1 MEYKDYYKIL
11 GVEKG
16 ATQEEI
22 ARAYKK
28 LAKKYHPDLN
38 PNNKQAEEKF
48 KEINEAYEV
57 LKDPE
62 KRKLY
67 DSLGPNWQ
75 HGQNFEP
82 PPGFENI
89 RFEFQSGGGFEDLGG
104 FSDFFEAIFG
114 GLGRNKGRKCYTR
127 FTGSGFGQDYYT
139 ARGEDQEAILE
150 LSLEEAYRGGEKVL
164 TLGTAMGERKTLKV
178 KIPPGI
184 KDGAKIRLKGQGS
197 PGLQGGP
204 AGDLYLK
211 VKILPHHTFKLDGN
225 NIVYRLKLAPW
236 EAVLGAE
243 IFVPTLE
250 GQVKLKIPAGINSG
264 QKLRIRG
271 KGLGQGLNKG
281 DQLVEVVICS
291 PKHISAEEKNLWE
304 KLAKLSQFNPRG

>member
-11 GVEKG
+11 GVSKG
-16 ATQEEI
+16 ASQEEI
-22 ARAYKK
+22 SKAYKK

-38 PNNKQAEEKF
+38 PNNKEAEEKF

-89 RFEFQSGGGFEDLGG
+89 HFEFRGDSTGFEDLGG
-104 FSDFFEAIFG
+104 FSDFFETIFG
-114 GLGRNKGRKCYTR
+114 GLGRSGKRKRAYYS
-127 FTGSGFGQDYYT
+127 SGFGQDFYS

-150 LSLEEAYRGGEKVL
+150 LSLEEAFRGGEKTITVGSI
-164 TLGTAMGERKTLKV
+164 GTGKKTLNV
-178 KIPPGI
+178 KIPPRI
-184 KDGAKIRLKGQGS
+184 KDGARIRLKGQGG
-197 PGLQGGP
+197 PGIGNGP

-211 VKILPHHTFKLDGN
+211 VKILPHALFKLDGN
-225 NIVYRLKLAPW
+225 NIIYRLDLAPW
-236 EAVLGAE
+236 EAVLGTE
-243 IFVPTLE
+243 IDVPTLE
-250 GQVKLKIPAGINSG
+250 GKVKLKVPRGISSG
-264 QKLRIRG
+264 QKLRIKG
-271 KGLGQGLNKG
+271 KGLGQGLGRG
-281 DQLVEVVICS
+281 DQLVEIRIKS
-291 PKHISAEEKNLWE
+291 PKNLSAKEEDLWQELARIS
-304 KLAKLSQFNPRG
+304 SFNPRR